1 MTDEKTYLSRWQAF
15 QLTHDLVVTYEA
27 EPFFNKGTE
36 GVFKDT
42 MRRALVGEDTGMQWS
57 HLTPWQEGLYEA
69 IECQYTAK
77 DPCKMGTLPAEP
89 SPGVNS
95 VEAEYDRYLMEFR
108 NTAEYCRGDIIRILS
123 DEIDRLNSR
132 LARLNIAFVCEGDLW
147 REYVSRRDEVVAVL
161 RAYRASFKAVDAYYE
176 GRREESAT
184 LKECDK
190 AQKAK
195 ATAEEDQS

>member
-123 DEIDRLNSR
+123 DEIDRLNLE
-132 LARLNIAFVCEGDLW
+132 LAKLSGELGAVYGSDHW
-147 REYVSRRDEVVAVL
+147 RRCVSRRDEVVAVL
-161 RAYRASFKAVDAYYE
+161 RAYRFCFKAVDTRRQLVELETKMNNNQKSE
-176 GRREESAT
+176 G
-184 LKECDK
+184 
-190 AQKAK
+190 
-195 ATAEEDQS
+195 DQS